1 MNISILKRYNGT
13 HTNILPRKQLHVALD
28 GVLWTTNYK
37 YNLTCSTQMR
47 HKQTERERERETVV
61 CNSGNGECYWR
72 GSEQQA
78 SDIQGLLTCTR
89 PEVPSNWRYQR
100 VPNNG
105 VLLKNLYLSCDLVM
119 HILMQRVIPKGFSN
133 YTPWFN
139 EFFCLVPQKI
149 IIWVLNLLIIVT
161 VFYLFEVGF
170 FQIWRLPIIWLH
182 GKMIFWVLFLFLIG
196 NLNSWVPTY
205 EFIHCSWWF
214 LVEKLGIW
222 I

>member
-1 MNISILKRYNGT
+1 MFHAN
-13 HTNILPRKQLHVALD
+13 A
-28 GVLWTTNYK
+28 
-37 YNLTCSTQMR
+37 TQANE
-47 HKQTERERERETVV
+47 EREREREIAV
-61 CNSGNGECYWR
+61 CNSGDGEGYWR

-78 SDIQGLLTCTR
+78 SDIQGLLTCTW

-133 YTPWFN
+133 FTPWFN

-161 VFYLFEVGF
+161 VFTYLKWGSFKFGDYPWYDCMARWFFEF
-170 FQIWRLPIIWLH
+170 F
-182 GKMIFWVLFLFLIG
+182 FF
-196 NLNSWVPTY
+196 S
-205 EFIHCSWWF
+205 
-214 LVEKLGIW
+214 
-222 I
+222 